1 MLYLV
6 RRQGEAVII
15 NNEIEV
21 RVVELRGN
29 TVKLGFNFP
38 PTASV
43 LREELYQQIGKENE
57 SAANSAA
64 ALAELTKPIRLEKG
78 LVTPPADVDP

>member
-1 MLYLV
+1 M
-6 RRQGEAVII
+6 II

-21 RVVELRGN
+21 RVIELKGS

-38 PTASV
+38 PTATV

-57 SAANSAA
+57 SAANAA
-64 ALAELTKPIRLEKG
+64 SALAELTQSITLDPGR
-78 LVTPPADVDP
+78 TPPRTDADP